1 MKHIHTFE
9 SFLNEAKEFS
19 FTFDYNTDEDDIEY
33 IQNVLKKAGVT
44 ATAEAG
50 VDSEEMV
57 VKAANAIELRKAQ
70 KAIEADGF
78 QIHEAVKSIPKDSPG
93 WVHKI
98 FKDKEYVEI
107 TPSTKLAKGDALV
120 GINSGTFYEVFKD
133 NGAKVI
139 VKDDA
144 WGDQTTYTREKIENS
159 FLIKQK

>member
-9 SFLNEAKEFS
+9 SFLNE
-19 FTFDYNTDEDDIEY
+19 
-33 IQNVLKKAGVT
+33 GVT
-44 ATAEAG
+44 
-50 VDSEEMV
+50 
-57 VKAANAIELRKAQ
+57 
-70 KAIEADGF
+70 
-78 QIHEAVKSIPKDSPG
+78 SIPKDSPR
-93 WVHKI
+93 WVHDI
-98 FKDKEYVEI
+98 FRDKEYVEI

-144 WGDQTTYTREKIENS
+144 WGSQKTYTREEFENA